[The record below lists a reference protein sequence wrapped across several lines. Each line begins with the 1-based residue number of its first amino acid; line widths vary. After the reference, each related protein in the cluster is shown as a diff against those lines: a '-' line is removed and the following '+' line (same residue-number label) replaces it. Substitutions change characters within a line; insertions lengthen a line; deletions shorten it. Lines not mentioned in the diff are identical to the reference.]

1 MNLRRINYHCSCG
14 SCDECT
20 GGNAKSYFEGMEQKP
35 NIQEIIPIA
44 GPSGKASLTVA
55 SVTDGTTDTA
65 GTDVA
70 IGGSTIAD
78 LTTLGFDVTTKPTL
92 KVTPDPTDLNNTK
105 VFIRESNG
113 FLNFLASFK
122 TKLLPSG
129 SEGNI
134 LKYVSGLWTSAAP
147 DWEKYNTTTTSPY
160 VFSDASIGVSVP
172 LTVGAGLAYRFKH
185 VVAVV
190 DPSDSDKY
198 MEGVVES
205 YSGTLLT
212 IKIKNVKG
220 TGNTTGY
227 NVMLTAP
234 EYLPYV
240 NNPANYGK
248 FFYNNSG
255 VIEMRTSI
263 ESIGDTKWV
272 WHASTYD
279 PTGWIG
285 HDGVTRSKFDYP
297 ALYEYFRT
305 RGTPHPFI
313 SGDNFI
319 LPNMNGRVLAQIDP
333 AQSGVFDAFGST
345 IGVNKLIG
353 GIPTKNLP
361 VISPWGIDVSTNLD
375 DYYILTDPGL
385 NVNHGSTGSP
395 NVPMESA
402 FVHGTL
408 SVTPKN
414 NNIAGGQSENGAQDL
429 DIRQP
434 TIAARFIIKAN

>member
-1 MNLRRINYHCSCG
+1 MSLRRINYHCGCG

-160 VFSDASIGVSVP
+160 VFSGASIGVSVP

-185 VVAVV
+185 AVAVV

-198 MEGVVES
+198 MEGFVES

-220 TGNTTGY
+220 TGNTSGY

-240 NNPANYGK
+240 NDPANYGK
-248 FFYNNSG
+248 FFYNNNG
-255 VIEMRTSI
+255 IIEMRTSI
-263 ESIGDTKWV
+263 ESVGDTKITLRPP
-272 WHASTYD
+272 ALD
-279 PTGWIG
+279 PTGWLG
-285 HDGVTRSKFDYP
+285 FDGVPRSKTEYP
-297 ALYEYFRT
+297 ALYDYLNYISST
-305 RGTPHPFI
+305 FI
-313 SGDNFI
+313 SGDNFT
-319 LPNMNGRVLAQIDP
+319 LP
-333 AQSGVFDAFGST
+333 
-345 IGVNKLIG
+345 
-353 GIPTKNLP
+353 
-361 VISPWGIDVSTNLD
+361 
-375 DYYILTDPGL
+375 
-385 NVNHGSTGSP
+385 
-395 NVPMESA
+395 
-402 FVHGTL
+402 
-408 SVTPKN
+408 
-414 NNIAGGQSENGAQDL
+414 NIAGRALVGVDGGAEWPLIGSVYGEKTHTLSTPEMPSHSHDFTKSSVDSPILKVPEYFPSGENDRGASASIFSIDTNS
-429 DIRQP
+429 DISIKSTGGSLAHNNIQP
-434 TIAARFIIKAN
+434 SLAVRVIIKAR

>member
-185 VVAVV
+185 AVAVV

-220 TGNTTGY
+220 TGNTSGY

-240 NNPANYGK
+240 NDPANYGK
-248 FFYNNSG
+248 FFYNNNG
-255 VIEMRTSI
+255 VIEMRVSSLST
-263 ESIGDTKWV
+263 GFV
-272 WHASTYD
+272 FPWHNQSS
-279 PTGWIG
+279 PKGFVPC
-285 HDGVTRSKFDYP
+285 DGTPLAKTEFP
-297 ALYEYFRT
+297 ALYEHLRPDGVPNKYAFALDGTTPLGIGRFRT
-305 RGTPHPFI
+305 PGYNNGTIPYGVASPTDLGVRYGAN
-313 SGDNFI
+313 SYVLVGDN
-319 LPNMNGRVLAQIDP
+319 LPEVSP
-333 AQSGVFDAFGST
+333 Y
-345 IGVNKLIG
+345 
-353 GIPTKNLP
+353 GI
-361 VISPWGIDVSTNLD
+361 
-375 DYYILTDPGL
+375 TDPGHTHPVP
-385 NVNHGSTGSP
+385 NVEDSDGVPNGTSIVGQNGGSNPNAGSTS
-395 NVPMESA
+395 SS
-402 FVHGTL
+402 GTGGTGI
-408 SVTPKN
+408 SISN
-414 NNIAGGQSENGAQDL
+414 NSGTGGTAIDMRQSSEGC
-429 DIRQP
+429 
-434 TIAARFIIKAN
+434 FYIIKT